1 MRALRGLLD
10 AVLGIPAA
18 LLWLIGGVLCVTV
31 ILIPQGRPVIRLARR
46 PFTLAERLM
55 HLP

>member
-10 AVLGIPAA
+10 AVLGILAA
-18 LLWLIGGVLCVTV
+18 LLWLIGGMLCVTV

-46 PFTLAERLM
+46 PCTLAGRLM

>member
-10 AVLGIPAA
+10 AVLGILAA
-18 LLWLIGGVLCVTV
+18 LLWLIGGMLCVTV

-46 PFTLAERLM
+46 PFTLTGRLM